1 MCFPE
6 IVIKMIQYL
15 VGLVLRGLISTFVY
29 VLITDDRLF
38 KPLFEVTE
46 LLPFIL
52 NKVAFVIKIY
62 IARRSMILHR
72 EFFCCSLENNA
83 DS

>member
-38 KPLFEVTE
+38 QLPLNHC
-46 LLPFIL
+46 LKSL
-52 NKVAFVIKIY
+52 NSYHSF
-62 IARRSMILHR
+62 
-72 EFFCCSLENNA
+72 
-83 DS
+83 

>member
-1 MCFPE
+1 MYFPE

-52 NKVAFVIKIY
+52 SQINWTLWLKYISPEGPWFYTESSFVV
-62 IARRSMILHR
+62 H
-72 EFFCCSLENNA
+72 
-83 DS
+83 

>member
-15 VGLVLRGLISTFVY
+15 VGLMLRGLISTFVY

-52 NKVAFVIKIY
+52 
-62 IARRSMILHR
+62 
-72 EFFCCSLENNA
+72 SLLFGLC
-83 DS
+83 D

>member
-38 KPLFEVTE
+38 KSLFEVTE

-52 NKVAFVIKIY
+52 SQINWP
-62 IARRSMILHR
+62 L
-72 EFFCCSLENNA
+72 
-83 DS
+83 

>member
-6 IVIKMIQYL
+6 IVIKMIEYL

-52 NKVAFVIKIY
+52 SQINWP
-62 IARRSMILHR
+62 L
-72 EFFCCSLENNA
+72 
-83 DS
+83 